1 MGAKSKSIAEEAPEN
16 VPNQSVVLKVEMPP
30 ARKAGRIVGEG
41 AAAVPAL
48 ITALR
53 NEAQVL

>member
-1 MGAKSKSIAEEAPEN
+1 MAAKKKPLEESPLASGASQIEI
-16 VPNQSVVLKVEMPP
+16 VKVALPP

-48 ITALR
+48 IEALR
-53 NEAQVL
+53 SEAKVL